1 MQKMSITMIT
11 ILLFVQILSNGFA
24 QIPNTSDEETL
35 ETSFEGPSLTS
46 ARNDTGGNNTGGNN
60 TGGNNTGANN
70 TGGNNTGGNNTG
82 GNNTGG
88 NNTGGNNTGGNNTG
102 GNNTGGN
109 NTGGNNTGGNNTG
122 GNNTGSNNDSHCLT
136 VGNFA
141 ISSTYFV
148 TIDLINTCSF
158 DINYPGIN
166 ASADDSGVS
175 GFYNQTSWWYMIGA
189 NDTYNL
195 SVQLVFDSSV
205 QNGTNITLDFEA
217 VILNC
222 GTNGTW
228 HDCPNSTNS
237 TLSYQ
242 FQYTPP
248 PVSLIIY
255 SANLNSDNDRIS
267 VVYSSQNYTG
277 YVNWEYNSSNGT
289 STSSSYTN
297 SYTRTTYIYPS
308 TFGTIQICGII
319 SGDITCVNI
328 IRNVRPLYGEINNP
342 SNNFTTYAS
351 SIYINY
357 FAENYTNGMLELN
370 NQTFHYLQS
379 NASNGNNTTFVNLP
393 VGWSTLC
400 LKLTGDNGTSL
411 ADCIQIHRQAPVERL
426 IIDSVT
432 LSTNNDYIVLRH
444 HSENYSGYVN
454 WEYNSS
460 NGTSTSSS
468 YTDPFTR
475 TTYIYPSTF
484 GTIQICGT
492 IGNFTTECVSVNR
505 VIRMVEGA
513 LISPSN
519 NSQYSTNYLYVTFNA
534 INYSSGAIKLNGA
547 NYNDLGSSFY
557 PTNYSG
563 GGMNNSSSSVIYIPY
578 GGSTICLELTGE
590 GGAYL
595 SDCIVV
601 ERIVPPHSV
610 LITYP
615 ATGASFTGQQ
625 LNLSYIL
632 ENSSSHYL
640 TIDGTTISASN
651 NYSTTALITV
661 GYGTHNVCIVSYD
674 MANQID
680 SDCVTVNM
688 IDPNADSDSDGIP
701 DHSDLCP
708 STPPN
713 QSVNVDGCSTSQLD
727 SDSDGVADNVDI
739 CPATQQFSTVNSV
752 GCSALQRD
760 SDGDGVMDNLDVCPS
775 SPANSIVD
783 ANGCSNTQTDS
794 DNDGIVDAS
803 DMCPNTIVG
812 SQVNANG
819 CASSQLDSDSDGI
832 VDSFDLCSNTSI
844 GTVVDQTGCPY
855 STSGNSSGTNNGSTG
870 GGSSSSGGSSS
881 GGGLPSIGVVG
892 TIAAIAIGFIFT
904 TRREDEE

>member
-1 MQKMSITMIT
+1 
-11 ILLFVQILSNGFA
+11 
-24 QIPNTSDEETL
+24 
-35 ETSFEGPSLTS
+35 
-46 ARNDTGGNNTGGNN
+46 
-60 TGGNNTGANN
+60 
-70 TGGNNTGGNNTG
+70 
-82 GNNTGG
+82 
-88 NNTGGNNTGGNNTG
+88 
-102 GNNTGGN
+102 
-109 NTGGNNTGGNNTG
+109 
-122 GNNTGSNNDSHCLT
+122 
-136 VGNFA
+136 
-141 ISSTYFV
+141 
-148 TIDLINTCSF
+148 
-158 DINYPGIN
+158 
-166 ASADDSGVS
+166 
-175 GFYNQTSWWYMIGA
+175 
-189 NDTYNL
+189 
-195 SVQLVFDSSV
+195 
-205 QNGTNITLDFEA
+205 
-217 VILNC
+217 
-222 GTNGTW
+222 
-228 HDCPNSTNS
+228 
-237 TLSYQ
+237 
-242 FQYTPP
+242 
-248 PVSLIIY
+248 
-255 SANLNSDNDRIS
+255 
-267 VVYSSQNYTG
+267 
-277 YVNWEYNSSNGT
+277 
-289 STSSSYTN
+289 
-297 SYTRTTYIYPS
+297 
-308 TFGTIQICGII
+308 
-319 SGDITCVNI
+319 
-328 IRNVRPLYGEINNP
+328 
-342 SNNFTTYAS
+342 
-351 SIYINY
+351 
-357 FAENYTNGMLELN
+357 MLELN

-468 YTDPFTR
+468 YTNIYTR